1 MCLLLVT
8 CQILNWV
15 ISLGASAPILC
26 PKVDGRCGSGIAKV
40 FGRSETIFSFSSDN
54 CFFFCLLLHFDRGCV
69 LIYTTF
75 IRKSAGE
82 KYLMPSLDAE
92 KFNLGEQFFRF
103 FFSSILWII
112 HIFFFKKKLQII
124 LKNPLK
130 LIF

>member
-1 MCLLLVT
+1 MEDVDLVLQKCLADLKLFFLFLV
-8 CQILNWV
+8 IIV
-15 ISLGASAPILC
+15 
-26 PKVDGRCGSGIAKV
+26 
-40 FGRSETIFSFSSDN
+40 
-54 CFFFCLLLHFDRGCV
+54 FFFCLLLHFDRGCV